1 MQDNRTGVWHLGRDN
16 TSSKKT
22 PNRTKPYRTSPDWLT
37 KLQEK
42 DSTHNDEVNG
52 QRDRGNRGNKNG
64 KTWGAWGAEPQ
75 PTLTQRFDNLGNS
88 VGGPKNPGML
98 VLRIQKIWKGQS
110 GYVYLFYLNLLGALH
125 RCGHSPRLIAGIRM
139 LVLYGFSN
147 AVQPFSASVYH
158 FNRIF
163 VHMSTSLDGVLVARL
178 FIYARSFI
186 FITGP
191 ENPERVSSFPQLF
204 CAHVRRL
211 LPIACLG
218 VMIST
223 ARPLKSTSN
232 EMQWM
237 GIPKTSF
244 YTQHMQNA
252 TMRQRPAWLFEV
264 FFIGSAFHQPKSNS
278 RNHQDLRS

>member
-1 MQDNRTGVWHLGRDN
+1 
-16 TSSKKT
+16 
-22 PNRTKPYRTSPDWLT
+22 
-37 KLQEK
+37 
-42 DSTHNDEVNG
+42 
-52 QRDRGNRGNKNG
+52 
-64 KTWGAWGAEPQ
+64 
-75 PTLTQRFDNLGNS
+75 
-88 VGGPKNPGML
+88 ML
-98 VLRIQKIWKGQS
+98 VLRIQKISKGQS
-110 GYVYLFYLNLLGALH
+110 GYVYLFYLNVLGLRNPTLKALH

-232 EMQWM
+232 EMQ
-237 GIPKTSF
+237 
-244 YTQHMQNA
+244 
-252 TMRQRPAWLFEV
+252 
-264 FFIGSAFHQPKSNS
+264 
-278 RNHQDLRS
+278 